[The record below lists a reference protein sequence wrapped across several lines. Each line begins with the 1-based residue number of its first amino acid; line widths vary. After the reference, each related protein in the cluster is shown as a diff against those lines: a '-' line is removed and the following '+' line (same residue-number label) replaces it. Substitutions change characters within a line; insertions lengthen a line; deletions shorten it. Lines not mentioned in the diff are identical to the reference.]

1 MKNLTK
7 RLENSSLPLALK
19 WSLIIA
25 CFVTIVMGLL
35 GWFLIDQQ
43 TNTYRQQNDV
53 LGRTVVDQL
62 ALASGEPLLAG
73 DDLSLQVLVRQQE
86 KTTLILGMQVFD
98 LKGQIKASA
107 GISPIGDILSLT
119 KSNEQNQQLPWKTP
133 FVNAVSF
140 ISHIVFKD
148 VTAGFAVVTID
159 QGPLEH
165 QLSALT
171 GALITTTLGLI
182 CMGAML
188 AFPLAHQLCRPI
200 YQLVK
205 VGESIDN
212 GDMQMPIAV
221 GRKDEIGRVLD
232 AFQLMSDGMKKKREV
247 EQAFSRFLSP
257 TIAHQVLNQP
267 DGSELGGI
275 TVEGSVLFCDVVGF
289 TELSEDLSPQAVG
302 ELLNQYFSYFSIAAD
317 SCNGTVDKFIGDCVM
332 ILFGVPESDFSHGL
346 HAVTCAVLIQEIA
359 ARINHQRE
367 KSGMPLVHFKI
378 GINSGQMLAGNL
390 GSADRMQY
398 TVVGDAVNL
407 TSRICD
413 ICTPGEILVTED
425 TLTQPGIDALVK
437 VTPMKTVNVKG
448 RRQPVTPYLV
458 DSDSFLAESRFQ
470 ESLENILPME
480 EAVS

>member
-1 MKNLTK
+1 MKSLTK
-7 RLENSSLPLALK
+7 KLENSSLPLALK
-19 WSLIIA
+19 WSLVIA
-25 CFVTIVMGLL
+25 CFVSIVMGLL

-43 TNTYRQQNDV
+43 TNTYRQQNDI

-86 KTTLILGMQVFD
+86 KTPLILGMQVFD
-98 LKGQIKASA
+98 LKGKIMASA
-107 GISPIGDILSLT
+107 GISPIGDVLALT
-119 KSNEQNQQLPWKTP
+119 RDEAASVQLPWKTP
-133 FVNAVSF
+133 YVNAVSF
-140 ISHIVFKD
+140 ISHIVFKE

-159 QGPLEH
+159 QGPLER

-171 GALITTTLGLI
+171 GALVTTTLGLI
-182 CMGAML
+182 ALGAML
-188 AFPLAHQLCRPI
+188 AFPLAHRLCRPI

-205 VGESIDN
+205 VGEAIDS
-212 GDMQMPIAV
+212 GDTHTPITV

-232 AFQLMSDGMKKKREV
+232 AFQHMADGMKKKQQV

-302 ELLNQYFSYFSIAAD
+302 ALLNQYFSYFSIAAD

-332 ILFGVPESDFSHGL
+332 ILFGVPESDYSHGL

-359 ARINHQRE
+359 VRINHQRE
-367 KSGMPLVHFKI
+367 KEGLPLVQFKI

-390 GSADRMQY
+390 GSAERMQY

-407 TSRICD
+407 TARICD

-425 TLTQPGIDALVK
+425 TLSQPGLSLLVK
-437 VTPMKTVNVKG
+437 ATPQQTVNVKG
-448 RRQPVTPYLV
+448 RRQLVTPYRV
-458 DSDSFLAESRFQ
+458 DSDAFLEESRFQ
-470 ESLENILPME
+470 ESLEKILPT
-480 EAVS
+480 EAVT

>member
-7 RLENSSLPLALK
+7 KLENSSLPLALK
-19 WSLIIA
+19 WSLVIA
-25 CFVTIVMGLL
+25 CFVSVVMGLL

-43 TNTYRQQNDV
+43 TNTYRQQNDI

-86 KTTLILGMQVFD
+86 KTALILGMQVFD
-98 LKGQIKASA
+98 LKGKIMASA
-107 GISPIGDILSLT
+107 GISPIGDVLSLT
-119 KSNEQNQQLPWKTP
+119 RPDERNVQLPWKTP
-133 FVNAVSF
+133 YVNAVSF

-159 QGPLEH
+159 QGPLER

-182 CMGAML
+182 ALGAML
-188 AFPLAHQLCRPI
+188 TFPLAHRLCRPI

-205 VGESIDN
+205 VGEAIDS
-212 GDMQMPIAV
+212 GDTQTPITL

-232 AFQLMSDGMKKKREV
+232 AFQHMSDGMKKKQEV

-267 DGSELGGI
+267 EGSELGGI

-289 TELSEDLSPQAVG
+289 TELSEDLPPQAVG
-302 ELLNQYFSYFSIAAD
+302 ALLNQYFSYFSIAAD

-332 ILFGVPESDFSHGL
+332 ILFGVPESDSSHGL

-359 ARINHQRE
+359 ARINHQRDKE
-367 KSGMPLVHFKI
+367 GLPLVQFKI

-390 GSADRMQY
+390 GSTERMQY

-407 TSRICD
+407 TARICD
-413 ICTPGEILVTED
+413 ICTPGEILVTDD
-425 TLTQPGIDALVK
+425 TLSQPGVTSLVK
-437 VTPMKTVNVKG
+437 VTPKQTVSVKG
-448 RRQPVTPYLV
+448 RKQLVTPYLV

-470 ESLENILPME
+470 ESLEKILPME
-480 EAVS
+480 TVA

>member
-25 CFVTIVMGLL
+25 CFVSVIMGLL

-43 TNTYRQQNDV
+43 TNTYRQQNDI

-62 ALASGEPLLAG
+62 ALAAGEPLLAG

-86 KTTLILGMQVFD
+86 KTKLILGMQVFD
-98 LKGQIKASA
+98 LNGNIKASA

-119 KSNEQNQQLPWKTP
+119 QSDVYTQQLPWNTP
-133 FVNAVSF
+133 YVNAVSF
-140 ISHIVFKD
+140 MSHIIFKD
-148 VTAGFAVVTID
+148 VTAGFAVVSID
-159 QGPLEH
+159 QGPLER

-182 CMGAML
+182 FIGAML
-188 AFPLAHQLCRPI
+188 AIPLAHRLCRPI

-205 VGESIDN
+205 VGEAIDS
-212 GDMQMPIAV
+212 GELQAPIAGV
-221 GRKDEIGRVLD
+221 RKDEIGRVLD
-232 AFQLMSDGMKKKREV
+232 AFQHMSDGMKKKREV

-302 ELLNQYFSYFSIAAD
+302 ALLNQYFSYFSIAAD

-359 ARINHQRE
+359 TRINHQRE
-367 KSGMPLVHFKI
+367 KEGLPLVQFKI

-390 GSADRMQY
+390 GSAERMQY

-407 TSRICD
+407 TARICD
-413 ICTPGEILVTED
+413 ICTPGQILVTEE
-425 TLTQPGIDALVK
+425 TLSQPGISALVK
-437 VTPMKTVNVKG
+437 VTSQETVSVKG
-448 RRQPVTPYLV
+448 RRQLVTPYLI

-470 ESLENILPME
+470 DSLEKILPME
-480 EAVS
+480 AVS

>member
-1 MKNLTK
+1 MKSLSK

-19 WSLIIA
+19 WSLVIA
-25 CFVTIVMGLL
+25 CFVSLVMGLL

-86 KTTLILGMQVFD
+86 KTPLILGMQVFE
-98 LKGQIKASA
+98 LKGKLMASA
-107 GISPIGDILSLT
+107 GISPIGDVLSLT
-119 KSNEQNQQLPWKTP
+119 RSDEMNVQLPWKTP
-133 FVNAVSF
+133 YVNAVSF

-159 QGPLEH
+159 QGPLEQ

-182 CMGAML
+182 ALGAML
-188 AFPLAHQLCRPI
+188 AFPLAHRLCRPI

-205 VGESIDN
+205 VGEAIDS
-212 GDMQMPIAV
+212 GDTHTPITL

-232 AFQLMSDGMKKKREV
+232 AFQHMSDGMKKKQEV

-289 TELSEDLSPQAVG
+289 TELSEDLPPQAVG
-302 ELLNQYFSYFSIAAD
+302 ALLNQYFNYFSIAAD
-317 SCNGTVDKFIGDCVM
+317 SCHGTVDKFIGDCVM
-332 ILFGVPESDFSHGL
+332 ILFGVPESDHSHGL

-359 ARINHQRE
+359 ARINHQRDKE
-367 KSGMPLVHFKI
+367 GLPLVQFKI

-390 GSADRMQY
+390 GSAERMQY

-407 TSRICD
+407 TARICD
-413 ICTPGEILVTED
+413 IGTPGQILVTED
-425 TLTQPGIDALVK
+425 TLSQPGISSLVK
-437 VTPMKTVNVKG
+437 VTPLRTVNVKG
-448 RRQPVTPYLV
+448 RRQLVTPYLV
-458 DSDSFLAESRFQ
+458 DSDSFLSESRFQ
-470 ESLENILPME
+470 ESLEKILPME
-480 EAVS
+480 AVT